1 MNRMSMV
8 FNLIPQQTDGSF
20 ERTVSVEKGSLKSV
34 APFPPLYIQSE
45 AIVINGFSRL
55 SPNEKTECLRIMNNK
70 EFRIFY
76 DYNND
81 NTKENSSIYVLKNL
95 RHILQLPNDGV
106 ESDFL
111 KYAMI
116 TSLGK
121 MRFLSSRNI
130 DLLYALRKFV
140 YSVYK
145 GFDDY
150 YEGFDDEKTLG
161 IELPY
166 LFGSLLLGKRRRL
179 ENTKLYGN
187 QAEARWYVFLTLQ
200 RWHNSQ
206 NFTLREIIKQQE
218 TLKEKLED
226 FAINNFDRDKISL
239 FEEVVMR
246 MSAKKDKDFSFL
258 EPSDNEPDNE
268 LEKHLLGL
276 LDCNSKEFG
285 FFALLIK
292 KDSGLSIQDFVELYL
307 PRNALSK
314 VSTSECFNRLRK
326 IIVKEDFPTI
336 GLSYALALFVYCF
349 LDDEEKFVP
358 LFDRTELFKHD
369 REIVDNG
376 LSLEFLDFLKDYSHE
391 GNEIPLSLLM
401 GLYGLGDYFSG

>member
-1 MNRMSMV
+1 MSMV
-8 FNLIPQQTDGSF
+8 FGLIPQQTDGSF

-34 APFPPLYIQSE
+34 APFPPLYIQNE
-45 AIVINGFSRL
+45 VIVINGFSRL

-76 DYNND
+76 NYDND
-81 NTKENSSIYVLKNL
+81 NAKENSSIYVLKNL

-130 DLLYALRKFV
+130 DLLYSLRKFA

-145 GFDDY
+145 GFNDY
-150 YEGFDDEKTLG
+150 YEGFDDDEKTLV

-166 LFGSLLLGKRRRL
+166 LFGNLLLGRRNRL
-179 ENTKLYGN
+179 VNTKLYGN

-206 NFTLREIIKQQE
+206 NFTLREIIQQQE
-218 TLKEKLED
+218 ILKEKLED
-226 FAINNFDRDKISL
+226 FSINIFDRDKISL

-258 EPSDNEPDNE
+258 EPSDNESDNE
-268 LEKHLLGL
+268 LEKYLLGL
-276 LDCNSKEFG
+276 LDCTSRELG
-285 FFALLIK
+285 FFTLLIK

-314 VSTSECFNRLRK
+314 ISTSECFNRLRK
-326 IIVKEDFPTI
+326 IVVKDGFPAI

-349 LDDEEKFVP
+349 LDDEKKFVP
-358 LFDRTELFKHD
+358 LFDQTELFKHD

-376 LSLEFLDFLKDYSHE
+376 LSLEFLDFLKDYSRE
-391 GNEIPLSLLM
+391 DNEIPLSLLM

>member
-1 MNRMSMV
+1 MSMV
-8 FNLIPQQTDGSF
+8 FGLIPQQTDDSF
-20 ERTVSVEKGSLKSV
+20 ERTVSVEKGRLKSV
-34 APFPPLYIQSE
+34 APFPPLYIQNE
-45 AIVINGFSRL
+45 VIVINGFSRL

-70 EFRIFY
+70 KFRIFY
-76 DYNND
+76 NYDND

-130 DLLYALRKFV
+130 DLLYALRKFA

-150 YEGFDDEKTLG
+150 YEGSNDDEKTLG
-161 IELPY
+161 IDLTY
-166 LFGSLLLGKRRRL
+166 LFGNLLLGKRCRL
-179 ENTKLYGN
+179 VNTKLYGN

-200 RWHNSQ
+200 RWQNSQ
-206 NFTLREIIKQQE
+206 NFTLREIIQQQE

-226 FAINNFDRDKISL
+226 FTINTFDRDKISL
-239 FEEVVMR
+239 FEKVVMR

-258 EPSDNEPDNE
+258 EPFDDEPDNE
-268 LEKHLLGL
+268 LEKYLLGL
-276 LDCNSKEFG
+276 LDCTSREFG
-285 FFALLIK
+285 FFTLLIK
-292 KDSGLSIQDFVELYL
+292 EDFGLSIQDFVELYL

-314 VSTSECFNRLRK
+314 ISVSECFNRLRK
-326 IIVKEDFPTI
+326 IIVKEEFPKI
-336 GLSYALALFVYCF
+336 GLSYALAFFVYCF

-358 LFDRTELFKHD
+358 LFEQTELFKHD

-376 LSLEFLDFLKDYSHE
+376 LSLEFLDFLKDYSRE
-391 GNEIPLSLLM
+391 DNEISLSLLM
-401 GLYGLGDYFSG
+401 GIYGLGDYFSG